1 MLLPMLSWGL
11 FLAYT
16 ASMKL
21 TFDLALIVG
30 MAICY
35 AAGQFVAAY
44 AFSGIALVLLLVFVV
59 RLCGG
64 ALSWVVTG
72 R

>member
-44 AFSGIALVLLLVFVV
+44 AFSGISD
-59 RLCGG
+59 G
-64 ALSWVVTG
+64 ATLD
-72 R
+72 